1 MKKKIC
7 RQFNGFLTA
16 LMLSS
21 LFVGCSQ
28 EETANVKEPV
38 PIRVNAVIGDP
49 GMTTRFT
56 DYSNATQSTS
66 IYPGQ
71 YVWAWA
77 LYHDNNANT
86 YMTAWRL
93 TASPSG
99 TLVGSAKYYPDTNA
113 AIDLIAVQGNFAQT
127 LDEANDTYS
136 AFPTAGLTHS
146 VKDNQIAEADYASSD
161 LLYARVDNKKGSDN
175 TVVTLPFKHYLS
187 KVEISLESTDYSFD
201 ELKHA
206 TVEIVGVQKSVT
218 ISMNNGNATIAPT
231 VTTTNNN
238 LGDIK
243 LKDGTQGDDDGVGDA
258 QHTRDYLEAIVP
270 PQELGEGNAF
280 IKVTLTTRSNR
291 VLIYQ
296 VPSTGFNTDT
306 GFSNAEKRTLM
317 AGRRYQFIFTLFE
330 SNITLTG
337 ATYQDGFDD
346 ATVNVIPEQ

>member
-1 MKKKIC
+1 MRKQTR
-7 RQFNGFLTA
+7 RQINGVLTA
-16 LMLSS
+16 LLLSS
-21 LFVGCSQ
+21 LIGGCSQ
-28 EETANVKEPV
+28 EEITTAKDAV
-38 PIRVNAVIGDP
+38 PIRLNAVIGDL
-49 GMTTRFT
+49 GTTRFT
-56 DYSNATQSTS
+56 DYNYATQSTK

-77 LYHDNNANT
+77 LYNDNNANT

-93 TASPSG
+93 TASPTG
-99 TLVGSAKYYPDTNA
+99 TLVGSAKYYPDTGK
-113 AIDLIAVQGNFAQT
+113 AIDLVAVQGNFTQT

-136 AFPTAGLTHS
+136 AFPASGLTHS
-146 VKDNQIAEADYASSD
+146 VKDDQCAETDYASSD

-187 KVEISLESTDYSFD
+187 KVEISLESADYTLD

-218 ISMNNGNATIAPT
+218 ISMNNGNATTAPT
-231 VTTTNNN
+231 VSTTNNN

-243 LKDGTQGDDDGVGDA
+243 LKNGTEGNARGVGDDTNG
-258 QHTRDYLEAIVP
+258 HDYLEAIVP
-270 PQELGEGNAF
+270 PQMLDEGNAF
-280 IKVTLTTRSNR
+280 IKVTLTSRSNR

-296 VPSTGFNTDT
+296 VPPTGFNTDT
-306 GFSNAEKRTLM
+306 GFNDEQKRTLM